1 MKMLNVLI
9 SNGYVSLKENK
20 DVLFERLAPSK
31 IKAINVIISDY
42 DYQLLQKNKTVELE
56 SFNEIEILP
65 SNMTYHQ
72 LNTYIKDELGLNLFN
87 IEVI

>member
-65 SNMTYHQ
+65 SNMTYKP
-72 LNTYIKDELGLNLFN
+72 IKH
-87 IEVI
+87 IH

>member
-1 MKMLNVLI
+1 MKMLNVLMA
-9 SNGYVSLKENK
+9 NDYVSLKKNK

-56 SFNEIEILP
+56 SFFEIEILP
-65 SNMTYHQ
+65 SNMTYKQ
-72 LNTYIKDELGLNLFN
+72 MNAYIKDELGLNLFN
-87 IEVI
+87 IEAL